1 MDPKRALTNGVFCP
15 MPWKG
20 LMYNFDGKVKNCIR
34 SAGTIG
40 NIKDNN
46 IQDILHGET
55 NLNTQEC
62 MLNDQPGPDCHT
74 CYDLEG
80 GKRAFDIISDR
91 IFYIRELKQE
101 PFDDY
106 THNNHDLKAIDIRWS
121 NLCNFACVYCSSE
134 FSSKWASELKQHIEQ
149 PSDQQLDDFKN
160 YIFDNAKKLKHVYL
174 AGGEPLLMK
183 QNQDLLDILLEQ
195 NPNVNLRINTNLSK
209 TDTKVFD
216 TVCQFNN
223 VHWTVSV
230 ETIGDEFEYIRY
242 GGKWQDF
249 LDNLSTISLTDHK
262 ISFNMLYF
270 LLNYNSL
277 FDTVDFFKDLGYHN
291 NSFII
296 GALLSPLYLNVRHL
310 PDDVLESIQS
320 KLQER
325 IDNNPGYL
333 LEDSYKNLLRYVA
346 QPFEKDLANS
356 ISQLRVMDQ
365 RRNLDSRKTFKDL
378 YNVANIIHQGNNTW
392 QNRLT

>member
-1 MDPKRALTNGVFCP
+1 MDAKRILTNGVFCP

-34 SAGTIG
+34 SAGSIG
-40 NIKDNN
+40 NIKDNS
-46 IQDILHGET
+46 IQDILYGET
-55 NLNTQEC
+55 NLHTQEC

-101 PFDDY
+101 PLSDY
-106 THNNHDLKAIDIRWS
+106 AHNNHDLKAIDIRWS

-134 FSSKWASELKQHIEQ
+134 FSSKWASELKQHVEQ

-160 YIFDNAKKLKHVYL
+160 YIFDNAKNYKHVYL

-195 NPNVNLRINTNLSK
+195 NPGVNLRINTNLSK
-209 TDTKVFD
+209 TDTRVFD
-216 TVCQFNN
+216 TVCKFEN
-223 VHWTVSV
+223 VHWTISA
-230 ETIGDEFEYIRY
+230 ETTGEEFEYIRH
-242 GGKWQDF
+242 GGSWKDF
-249 LDNLSTISLTDHK
+249 LDNLSIVKSTGHK

-277 FDTVDFFKDLGYHN
+277 FDTVDFFQDLGYHN

-310 PDDVLESIQS
+310 PDDMLECI
-320 KLQER
+320 KIRLQKR
-325 IDNNPGYL
+325 IDKQPGYL
-333 LEDSYKNLLRYVA
+333 LEDSYKNLLRYVE

-356 ISQLRVMDQ
+356 ISRLRMLDQ
-365 RRNLDSRKTFKDL
+365 RRNLDSRKTFRDL
-378 YNVANIIHQGNNTW
+378 YNLANVIYQGNDT
-392 QNRLT
+392 